1 MHGLS
6 LVAASRGLLSSKGFA
21 LDFSSQWLLL
31 LWGSSFSTQSI
42 TLWGVSP
49 HVSKGA
55 RLLPWTELGPGRLR
69 GGLDTDGLLCTEWLP
84 SVLHGRLRLNRIRHS
99 LLLKT
104 VPMATHMGRWM
115 QLSTCPLSA
124 RPEAPGGGEAGRQ
137 VRLCMPSTYPS
148 APHPNHCW
156 CKQKMQKPPRS
167 LHVSHHG
174 RSQPC
179 EHPARRTRL

>member
-1 MHGLS
+1 MLKWYMVS
-6 LVAASRGLLSSKGFA
+6 AASQAAPRQEGPSGILSPRPSWRLSSARGRLSHLCPASHGWTESGDGLEGVFPEA
-21 LDFSSQWLLL
+21 WS
-31 LWGSSFSTQSI
+31 SSFSTQSI

-124 RPEAPGGGEAGRQ
+124 RPEAPGGGEAGM
-137 VRLCMPSTYPS
+137 RLGS
-148 APHPNHCW
+148 A
-156 CKQKMQKPPRS
+156 
-167 LHVSHHG
+167 V
-174 RSQPC
+174 
-179 EHPARRTRL
+179 T